1 MTLLKRNKLIK
12 GLGMSVLTK
21 KFNESFIVFA
31 HDLRTKDETKEFQ
44 VKAKSEVEAKQFFI
58 EDSPQ
63 KYWQIQDIELA

>member
-1 MTLLKRNKLIK
+1 
-12 GLGMSVLTK
+12 MSVLTK
-21 KFNESFIVFA
+21 KFNAVKSFIVFA

-58 EDSPQ
+58 EDFPQ